1 MLRKGN
7 GRNPRVDGSARR
19 ADDRFGDDDRPL
31 NKSYKTQTQVPTVAK
46 HQPDQTIA
54 AVLELLAETWPK
66 CFSIYEARR
75 QPLKVGVHHDILA
88 ALDGAV
94 TAAELSRALRV
105 YTGNKVYRSRVHPGA
120 MLGGGA
126 SRPKSD

>member
-31 NKSYKTQTQVPTVAK
+31 NKSYETQTQVSTVAK

-75 QPLKVGVHHDILA
+75 QPLKVGVHHDQYLPRPDA
-88 ALDGAV
+88 ASPSHSDGE
-94 TAAELSRALRV
+94 AAHADRLEPIA
-105 YTGNKVYRSRVHPGA
+105 A
-120 MLGGGA
+120 
-126 SRPKSD
+126 